1 MLTRA
6 NYLSFIDKNRTVIG
20 MKVYTVALRG
30 LLVVLAVG
38 AVLAYLLLYV
48 ISLDLAAEFPPLAH
62 LRLPLF
68 LIAVGAG
75 LPAAVA
81 LVCLW
86 RFSALVAQGEGFS
99 PATVRL
105 LRIMR
110 NSFAVM
116 AAYLLV
122 AFIAITVAMRPGE
135 SPQVFLAF
143 SVAEVVALFLFTYS
157 AVLVGLFDNGT
168 TIRLEHEL
176 TV

>member
-1 MLTRA
+1 MR
-6 NYLSFIDKNRTVIG
+6 F
-20 MKVYTVALRG
+20 YTVALRG
-30 LLVVLAVG
+30 LLVVLAAG
-38 AVLAYLLLYV
+38 AVLAYLSLYV

-68 LIAVGAG
+68 LVAVGAG
-75 LPAAVA
+75 LPAVVA

-86 RFSALVAQGEGFS
+86 WFSALVAQGEGFS
-99 PATVRL
+99 PAAVRL

-122 AFIAITVAMRPGE
+122 AFVAITVAMQPGE
-135 SPQVFLAF
+135 SPQVFLTFCA
-143 SVAEVVALFLFTYS
+143 AEVVALFLFTYS
-157 AVLVGLFDNGT
+157 AVMVGLFDNGT
-168 TIRLEHEL
+168 TIRQEHEL

>member
-1 MLTRA
+1 M
-6 NYLSFIDKNRTVIG
+6 SFIDKNRTVID
-20 MKVYTVALRG
+20 MRFYTVALRG

-48 ISLDLAAEFPPLAH
+48 IGLDLAAEFPPLAH

-68 LIAVGAG
+68 LVAVGAG
-75 LPAAVA
+75 LPAVVA

-86 RFSALVAQGEGFS
+86 WFSALVAQGEGFS
-99 PATVRL
+99 FATVRL

-122 AFIAITVAMRPGE
+122 AFIAITVAMQPGQ
-135 SPQVFLAF
+135 SPQVFLVF
-143 SVAEVVALFLFTYS
+143 SVGEVVALFLFTYS
-157 AVLVGLFDNGT
+157 AVMVGLFDNGT
-168 TIRLEHEL
+168 TIRQEHEL

>member
-1 MLTRA
+1 
-6 NYLSFIDKNRTVIG
+6 LSFIDTNRTVIG
-20 MKVYTVALRG
+20 MRFYTVALRG

-68 LIAVGAG
+68 LVAVGAG
-75 LPAAVA
+75 LPAVVA
-81 LVCLW
+81 LGCLW
-86 RFSALVAQGEGFS
+86 SFSALVAQGEGFS

-122 AFIAITVAMRPGE
+122 AYVAITVAMQPGE

-143 SVAEVVALFLFTYS
+143 CVGEVVALFLLTYS
-157 AVLVGLFDNGT
+157 AVMVGLFDNGT
-168 TIRLEHEL
+168 SIRQEHEL